1 MPLLPSNRKTR
12 LLALPINLVELL
24 AKKYKRK
31 HVSNSENGSRT
42 IKRHKSHKSRKSHK
56 SHMSPMSRN
65 SRNSRNSRKSS
76 SNSVTIK
83 ARNSKS
89 GVRDQTSVGLFG
101 GKILGEGGVSIILSD
116 PRLPS
121 IGESAKFKFTDFH
134 KNTLEKQVSR
144 LRKPVG
150 PNPNIEQYKKEAMYP
165 FELLKSAAL
174 LDESKTLGDV
184 DFMMNNFGLP
194 SYFREFVLTDRPLL
208 EKIDKEYIKSNEGR
222 EYYPN
227 PTYFTNDTVN
237 MYDPIINGEYPYHM
251 IFDKALG
258 DLVNSNKLNIG
269 SIGTLLNYYKEL
281 GESIIPG
288 INFLHHIGLAHFDIK
303 VSNIFVYKTAGKIK
317 FKLADFD
324 LLSRIQDRVNNPESY
339 PTSEMRAD
347 DYIYYPSVVDTYVYR
362 KKILK
367 LAHTYYLRKKTFL
380 ATKQEKEQH
389 ATMEENTKMSV
400 KPFNLKKPIYAA
412 NNLES
417 GLINTVTHDIEQDLK
432 SDVDKF
438 NLLSYK
444 FYIKYM
450 KTLGK
455 TLSKQISIKQ
465 YYNLENK
472 IKSLCMEHKLETMP
486 LQSILHELAEIKH
499 GVLTKEEYE
508 TGVISTETYYDT
520 IEENATKIYKYFA
533 PSRNLDALGFYSFI
547 AKFTDI
553 YSFCLV
559 LLDLINSYVDYLIS
573 NDSLFSVQS
582 DVDNIVYILQFIKT
596 YQSVDVYLAPG
607 ENVTT
612 KPVEPIEILTKAY
625 AKFIKD
631 LEIKIP

>member
-1 MPLLPSNRKTR
+1 MPLSPSSTNHRSP
-12 LLALPINLVELL
+12 ALPINFAELL

-42 IKRHKSHKSRKSHK
+42 IKRRKQHT
-56 SHMSPMSRN
+56 
-65 SRNSRNSRKSS
+65 S
-76 SNSVTIK
+76 SNKSIK
-83 ARNSKS
+83 KSTKTNAATQNSKS
-89 GVRDQTSVGLFG
+89 SDRQTNTKLFG
-101 GKILGEGGVSIILSD
+101 GRILGEGGVSIILSD

-121 IGESAKFKFTDFH
+121 IGEKEKFKLTDFQ
-134 KNTLEKQVSR
+134 KNTLAKQVSR
-144 LRKPVG
+144 LRKPFD
-150 PNPNIEQYKKEAMYP
+150 PNTDEPETMYP

-508 TGVISTETYYDT
+508 TDFISTETYYDT

-533 PSRNLDALGFYSFI
+533 PSNNLDELGFYSFI

-559 LLDLINSYVDYLIS
+559 LLDLINSYVDYLIAT
-573 NDSLFSVQS
+573 NNPFSVQS

-596 YQSVDVYLAPG
+596 YQSVDAYLAPG
-607 ENVTT
+607 KNVELR
-612 KPVEPIEILTKAY
+612 PVEPIDILKEAY

>member
-31 HVSNSENGSRT
+31 HMSNSENGSRT
-42 IKRHKSHKSRKSHK
+42 IKRHKQHT
-56 SHMSPMSRN
+56 
-65 SRNSRNSRKSS
+65 S
-76 SNSVTIK
+76 SNKSIK
-83 ARNSKS
+83 KSTKTNAATQNSKS
-89 GVRDQTSVGLFG
+89 SDRQTHSQLFG
-101 GKILGEGGVSIILSD
+101 GRILGEGGVSIILSD

-121 IGESAKFKFTDFH
+121 IGEKEKFKLTDFQ
-134 KNTLEKQVSR
+134 KNTLAKQVSR

-165 FELLKSAAL
+165 FELLKSVAL
-174 LDESKTLGDV
+174 NESDETKKEAGV
-184 DFMMNNFGLP
+184 DFMMDFFGLP
-194 SYFREFVLTDRPLL
+194 SYFREFVQKDRPLL
-208 EKIDKEYIKSNEGR
+208 EEIDIAYIKSDEGQN
-222 EYYPN
+222 YYPN
-227 PTYFTNDTVN
+227 PEYFTKGVVN

-258 DLVNSNKLNIG
+258 DLENNKLNIG

-288 INFLHHIGLAHFDIK
+288 ITFLHYRGLAHFDIK
-303 VSNIFVYKTAGKIK
+303 VGNIFVYKIAGKIK

-324 LLSRIQDRVNNPESY
+324 LLSRIQDRVNKPESY

-367 LAHTYYLRKKTFL
+367 QAHTHYLRKKTFL
-380 ATKQEKEQH
+380 ATKQEKEQPS
-389 ATMEENTKMSV
+389 TMAENTKMSAG
-400 KPFNLKKPIYAA
+400 PSNLKNPIYAA

-417 GLINTVTHDIEQDLK
+417 GFINTVTHDIEQNLGSKD
-432 SDVDKF
+432 DKF
-438 NLLSYK
+438 NILSYK

-455 TLSKQISIKQ
+455 TLSKHIVNIKH
-465 YYNLENK
+465 YYNLANK

-486 LQSILHELAEIKH
+486 LQSILHEIAEIKY
-499 GVLTKEEYE
+499 GALTKAEYQ
-508 TGVISTETYYDT
+508 TGVINTEIHYDT

-533 PSRNLDALGFYSFI
+533 PSNNLDELGFYSFI

-559 LLDLINSYVDYLIS
+559 LLDLINSYVDYLIAT
-573 NDSLFSVQS
+573 NNPFSVKS

-607 ENVTT
+607 KNVELR
-612 KPVEPIEILTKAY
+612 PVEPIDILKEAY